1 MTPVPASVSQ
11 LRYTPRDRLWPMGS
25 ARPDLPNVR
34 GTQEPRHTSSS
45 RRLGPERRI
54 RTALLASPKVGIRRR
69 ALLTKPSSWPASGR
83 SLTTARNRSPISLA
97 VTPDPGSN
105 AWNPVKAE
113 QGAIRD
119 SRMAID
125 YLASGVSSRRYA
137 RIAFSTA
144 VRARPR
150 AAARACSYSC
160 RVGFE
165 ICNFNAASLCDRFS
179 RARHA
184 RSRNGKD

>member
-45 RRLGPERRI
+45 RRLGPEG
-54 RTALLASPKVGIRRR
+54 RTRMPYWHHQMWEYVGAS
-69 ALLTKPSSWPASGR
+69 LLTKPSSWPASGR

-105 AWNPVKAE
+105 AWNRTPRPQPERERLSRLPLSPRVMRSCPESHCRKDD
-113 QGAIRD
+113 AIRE
-119 SRMAID
+119 SRI
-125 YLASGVSSRRYA
+125 VSSPESE
-137 RIAFSTA
+137 FLLCE
-144 VRARPR
+144 
-150 AAARACSYSC
+150 AC
-160 RVGFE
+160 VLGG
-165 ICNFNAASLCDRFS
+165 D
-179 RARHA
+179 
-184 RSRNGKD
+184 GGQ

>member
-11 LRYTPRDRLWPMGS
+11 LRYTPRDRLWPMRS

-45 RRLGPERRI
+45 RRLGPERRT
-54 RTALLASPKVGIRRR
+54 RMALLASPKVGIRRR

-105 AWNPVKAE
+105 AWNRTPRPQPERERLSRLPLSPRVMRSCPESHCRKDD
-113 QGAIRD
+113 AIRE
-119 SRMAID
+119 SRI
-125 YLASGVSSRRYA
+125 VSSPESE
-137 RIAFSTA
+137 FLLCE
-144 VRARPR
+144 
-150 AAARACSYSC
+150 AC
-160 RVGFE
+160 VLGG
-165 ICNFNAASLCDRFS
+165 DD
-179 RARHA
+179 
-184 RSRNGKD
+184 GQ